1 MAEDEQGVELEK
13 PMEISVRV
21 EDENDNAPLC
31 DEAVFEVQE
40 NEPSGKN
47 PHRSSTHKHSIKVH
61 VRGQISIRSIM
72 QRKTVALLII
82 NNDKIFR
89 MIHVFWSL
97 FRQRGWF
104 SACF

>member
-47 PHRSSTHKHSIKVH
+47 PHRSSTH
-61 VRGQISIRSIM
+61 
-72 QRKTVALLII
+72 
-82 NNDKIFR
+82 
-89 MIHVFWSL
+89 
-97 FRQRGWF
+97 
-104 SACF
+104 